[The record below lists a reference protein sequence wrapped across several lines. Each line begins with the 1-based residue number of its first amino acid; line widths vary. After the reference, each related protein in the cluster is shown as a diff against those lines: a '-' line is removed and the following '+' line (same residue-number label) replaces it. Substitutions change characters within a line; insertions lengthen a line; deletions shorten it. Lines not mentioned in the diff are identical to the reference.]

1 MFVIRVLHIVA
12 LVLTVPH
19 RYRSFRQSAFTNCGS
34 LLTLSGIN
42 DDLISMEGTT
52 ASISPPVGEV
62 LYDEAY
68 KNQAWTGSESFIF
81 SDELPGGN
89 DQLGP
94 DSSEAPSSSDSSSGN
109 SSDNDSHE

>member
-1 MFVIRVLHIVA
+1 MCCILSYWFLIF
-12 LVLTVPH
+12 PH

-52 ASISPPVGEV
+52 ASISPPVCEV
-62 LYDEAY
+62 LYDQAY

-89 DQLGP
+89 DEMGT
-94 DSSEAPSSSDSSSGN
+94 DSSEADSASDSFPDN

>member
-1 MFVIRVLHIVA
+1 M
-12 LVLTVPH
+12 
-19 RYRSFRQSAFTNCGS
+19 
-34 LLTLSGIN
+34 TLSGIN

-52 ASISPPVGEV
+52 ASISPLVGEV

-89 DQLGP
+89 DEMGP
-94 DSSEAPSSSDSSSGN
+94 DSSAADSSSDSFPDN

>member
-1 MFVIRVLHIVA
+1 MFCILSHWF
-12 LVLTVPH
+12 LTVPH

-89 DQLGP
+89 DEMGP
-94 DSSEAPSSSDSSSGN
+94 DSSEDPCSSDRFSDN
-109 SSDNDSHE
+109 SSDNDSDE